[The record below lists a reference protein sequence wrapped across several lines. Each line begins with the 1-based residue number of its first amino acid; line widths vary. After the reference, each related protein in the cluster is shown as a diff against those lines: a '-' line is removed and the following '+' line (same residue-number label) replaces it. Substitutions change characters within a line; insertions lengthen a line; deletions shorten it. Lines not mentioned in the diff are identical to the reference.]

1 MQYHSVSEGYFETMG
16 ATLVDGRTFTAHDT
30 PESEAVVIV
39 KVLAV
44 SLGLAAPA
52 LAAPADEE
60 YLPKVPKAAGDEV
73 VAGEGKGSTILSPKA
88 RGAEE
93 GDDDEDGSDE
103 TSLAGGSD
111 DDSGPADTL
120 LDPIVLL
127 LIAGVAAVTVGMT
140 LTAAGS
146 RTRRQER
153 PHPPRP
159 TGSPRTPEGEIVS
172 GTEQQP

>member
-1 MQYHSVSEGYFETMG
+1 MAMRRQLTGMLLVS
-16 ATLVDGRTFTAHDT
+16 
-30 PESEAVVIV
+30 
-39 KVLAV
+39 AV

-88 RGAEE
+88 RGAKE
-93 GDDDEDGSDE
+93 GEDDDEDGSDE

-127 LIAGVAAVTVGMT
+127 LIAGVVAAAVGMM
-140 LTAAGS
+140 LKRRRGS
-146 RTRRQER
+146 EDSTEGDSPTRPE
-153 PHPPRP
+153 PTDSPRP
-159 TGSPRTPEGEIVS
+159 PDGQILGGGEP
-172 GTEQQP
+172 QK